1 MRRQFLKPLLALAAA
16 SLLAPALAQA
26 QSSSDKPLRLVLGQ
40 AAGGAVDT
48 VARALAELL
57 GQELGQAVVVDN
69 RPGAGGML
77 AAELLANAPADGHT
91 LALLDVGSVVVNP
104 LLQKTVRYDVRKDFA
119 YLGSVARIPL
129 AMVAHP
135 SLPVGTL
142 KELTQLAQSQP
153 GKLSYASS
161 GVGSPPQF
169 TFENYKQ
176 QAAVNIAHVPY
187 RGGAPALADV
197 VAGHIPL
204 TVVDTN
210 LASQYLKDGRI
221 KVLAVATA
229 QRSPLM
235 PQVPTFVEAGYQVA
249 DFVPWV
255 GVLAPGKTPATTL
268 QRLEDGLRKVTSS
281 AAFAARMKAI
291 GFDAAPGSGKELSA
305 LVQADLQRYGALIRS
320 QGIQLDDNAR

>member
-16 SLLAPALAQA
+16 SLLAPALVQA
-26 QSSSDKPLRLVLGQ
+26 EPKPIRLVLGQ

-48 VARALAELL
+48 VARALAEALS
-57 GQELGQAVVVDN
+57 QELGQPVVVDN

-91 LALLDVGSVVVNP
+91 LGLLDVGSVVVNP
-104 LLQKTVRYDVRKDFA
+104 LLQKTVRYDVSKDFA
-119 YLGSVARIPL
+119 PLGSVARIPL

-135 SLPVGTL
+135 SLPVASL
-142 KELTQLAQSQP
+142 RELTQLAKAQP
-153 GKLSYASS
+153 DKLSYASS

-169 TFENYKQ
+169 TFENYKR
-176 QAAVNIAHVPY
+176 QAGVAISHVPY

-197 VAGHIPL
+197 VAGHILL

-235 PQVPTFVEAGYQVA
+235 PQVPTFAEAGYQMS

-255 GVLAPGKTPATTL
+255 GVLAPRKTPAATL
-268 QRLEDGLRKVTSS
+268 QRLEDKLQHVTAST
-281 AAFAARMKAI
+281 AFAARMAAI
-291 GFDAAPGSGKELSA
+291 GFDAAPGSGTALA
-305 LVQADLQRYGALIRS
+305 QLVQADRQRYGALIRS
-320 QGIQLDDNAR
+320 QGIQLDDSAR